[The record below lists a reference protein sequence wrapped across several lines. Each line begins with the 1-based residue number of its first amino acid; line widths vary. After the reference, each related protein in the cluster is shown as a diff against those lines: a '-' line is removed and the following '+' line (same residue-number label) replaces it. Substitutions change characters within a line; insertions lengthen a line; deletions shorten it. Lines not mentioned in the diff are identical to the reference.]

1 MATVTMKELLEAG
14 VHFGHQVRRWNPKM
28 KEYIFGE
35 RNGIYIIDL
44 QKTQRMFKEA
54 MKFITGLTGEGTTK
68 TILFVGTKRQ
78 AQDAIKEE
86 ALRCNQFYINQR
98 WLGGLLTNFQTIQKS
113 IKRYKEIEAMQADG
127 RIEQYAKKE
136 RLEIERE
143 RLALE
148 KNLSGIKEM
157 RKLPDAIF
165 VIDTNKEEIAVKEAN
180 RLGIPVVAIVDTNCS
195 PEGVDYVIPG
205 NDDALRAVRLFSSRI
220 ADAIAEGQQLAQQKE
235 AEEAAIAAEQAKA
248 SGVTVDIQQRQ
259 QRDRGERGD
268 RGGRGRDR
276 GRGDRGDRRGAG
288 GPGAGGGRPEGGRSE
303 NRGDRGDRG
312 PRRAAAAA
320 AAPQALA
327 QAAPASAAPVPTP
340 AESPAPPV
348 EVAPQ
353 PVELPTPVPA
363 AAVETPAAPAP
374 IQEAVQEAN
383 AAESA

>member
-54 MKFITGLTGEGTTK
+54 MRFISTLTGEGTNK
-68 TILFVGTKRQ
+68 TVLFVGTKRQ

-143 RLALE
+143 RQALE
-148 KNLSGIKEM
+148 KNFAGIKEM
-157 RKLPDAIF
+157 RRLPDAIF
-165 VIDTNKEEIAVKEAN
+165 IIDTNKEEIAVKEAN
-180 RLGIPVVAIVDTNCS
+180 KLAIPVVAIVDTNCS
-195 PEGVDYVIPG
+195 PEGVDYIIPG
-205 NDDALRAVRLFSSRI
+205 NDDALRAVRLFASRI

-235 AEEAAIAAEQAKA
+235 AEEAATAAEQAKA
-248 SGVTVDIQQRQ
+248 AGVTIDIQQRQ
-259 QRDRGERGD
+259 QKDRGERGE

-276 GRGDRGDRRGAG
+276 GGRGER
-288 GPGAGGGRPEGGRSE
+288 GGRGRG
-303 NRGDRGDRG
+303 GDRGDRG
-312 PRRAAAAA
+312 SRRSPAATPAGT
-320 AAPQALA
+320 PDV
-327 QAAPASAAPVPTP
+327 APATSAP
-340 AESPAPPV
+340 AESPAAEPV
-348 EVAPQ
+348 VEATAP
-353 PVELPTPVPA
+353 
-363 AAVETPAAPAP
+363 PAP
-374 IQEAVQEAN
+374 EISV
-383 AAESA
+383 AAETA